1 MSGIYP
7 VDDSTPTANK
17 YSRGWLSIVR
27 GASGVADVLKW
38 IRKKADDTYD
48 VVQVAEYD
56 ADIAAIAALA
66 DPNADRIL
74 FWDDSAGSYAYLT
87 PGTNLT
93 ITGTTLDATG
103 GGGGAPTTATYI
115 TQTPDAGL
123 SAEQALSSLS
133 TGIVKN
139 TTGTGVLSIAADGTD
154 YLSPTTGAP
163 IGAKYITQTADAN
176 LTNEQALG
184 SLATGI
190 LKNTTTTG
198 VLSIAVAGTD
208 YQAADAELSAIAGL
222 TSAADK
228 VPYFTGSGTA
238 ALADLTAAA
247 RTVLDDASTSAML
260 TTLGGQPLDAT
271 LTALAAYNTNGL
283 VAQTAADTF
292 AGRTLTAGSAKLT
305 VTNGNGV
312 SGNPTV
318 DMGTYNLDDLSDVA
332 VSSARNGSV
341 VAYDGSSW
349 ADRMVYTFTLGP
361 FYINDL
367 PGTATT
373 QATLGYFNTA
383 TALSRNGNEIK
394 MARSGYIV
402 GAFVT
407 SDAARTAGT
416 ATVRVRISGADTA
429 FDAGSCALD
438 ASNTTSDST
447 IVASDLGVSFS
458 SGQTVGVNVTTS
470 GWTPTSADLS
480 VWLIIQISPFD

>member
-7 VDDSTPTANK
+7 VDDATPTANK
-17 YSRGWLSIVR
+17 FSRGWLGIVR
-27 GASGVADVLKW
+27 GATGVADVLKW
-38 IRKKADDTYD
+38 VKKNSADTYE
-48 VVQVAEYD
+48 VIQVAEYD
-56 ADIAAIAALA
+56 AEIAQIAALA
-66 DPNADRIL
+66 DPNADRML
-74 FWDDSAGSYAYLT
+74 FWDDSAGSYAFLA
-87 PGTNLT
+87 PGTGLS
-93 ITGTTLDATG
+93 ITGTTIDATTD
-103 GGGGAPTTATYI
+103 APTNATYI
-115 TQTPDAGL
+115 TQTPNGTL
-123 SAEQALSSLS
+123 SAEQALSTLA

-139 TTGTGVLSIAADGTD
+139 TTGTGVLSIAVG
-154 YLSPTTGAP
+154 
-163 IGAKYITQTADAN
+163 
-176 LTNEQALG
+176 
-184 SLATGI
+184 
-190 LKNTTTTG
+190 
-198 VLSIAVAGTD
+198 
-208 YQAADAELSAIAGL
+208 
-222 TSAADK
+222 
-228 VPYFTGSGTA
+228 
-238 ALADLTAAA
+238 ADLPTHTHAESDVTNLVTDLA
-247 RTVLDDASTSAML
+247 
-260 TTLGGQPLDAT
+260 GKQPLDAT

-349 ADRMVYTFTLGP
+349 ADRMVYTLTLGP

-383 TALSRNGNEIK
+383 TAVSQATNDIK
-394 MARSGYIV
+394 MARSGNIV
-402 GAFVT
+402 GAFVV

-447 IVASDLGVSFS
+447 IVASDLGVSFL

-470 GWTPTSADLS
+470 GWTPITADLS